1 MRLIR
6 ELLGFALK
14 YYTLNIYHKL
24 MIKLTEI
31 MRKRIYLMRP
41 SVGSAEIK
49 EIQRVIHSK
58 FLTEGKA
65 TYQFEKMVAEYTH
78 SKFAIATTSATT
90 ALHAAFESVNVKNK
104 KVLVSDFTFPATALA
119 IIQAGGI
126 PVLVDVERDTMN
138 VSRDIIEKLEQK
150 YNFICPVSLFGNP
163 LSEDFYK
170 LKNKGCIIIE
180 DAATNLGV
188 KIRDKYVGSLADIT
202 CFSFHPR
209 KIITTGEGGM
219 ITTNNKKFNDS
230 IRSFKTFGK
239 IGHKF
244 MNLGTNY
251 KLSDIQSAI
260 GISQMYK
267 IEKIIKKRKEMAD
280 IYDELI
286 SKIEYIEP
294 QKKTPNSRHTAQSY
308 VCTIS
313 KPNLRDKIIKRLSD
327 ENIESQIGTYA
338 LHCLPIFKKTPKIG
352 SLINSRY
359 LYENSISLPLHEELS
374 NSDQEQICKIV
385 RKCIT

>member
-1 MRLIR
+1 
-6 ELLGFALK
+6 
-14 YYTLNIYHKL
+14 
-24 MIKLTEI
+24 

-65 TYQFEKMVAEYTH
+65 TYQFEKMVAKYTH

-119 IIQAGGI
+119 IIQASGI
-126 PVLVDVERDTMN
+126 PVLVDVEKDTMN
-138 VSRDIIEKLEQK
+138 VSRDIIEKSKQK
-150 YNFICPVSLFGNP
+150 YNFVCPVSLFGNP
-163 LSEDFYK
+163 LYEDFYK
-170 LKNKGCIIIE
+170 LKNKSFTIIE

-188 KIRDKYVGSLADIT
+188 KINDKHVGSLADIT

-219 ITTNNKKFNDS
+219 ITTNNKKFNDL

-260 GISQMYK
+260 GISQMRK
-267 IEKIIKKRKEMAD
+267 IEKIIKKRKEMAN
-280 IYDELI
+280 IYDEFI
-286 SKIEYIEP
+286 SKIEHIEP

-308 VCTIS
+308 VCVIS
-313 KPNLRDKIIKRLSD
+313 KPNLRDKIIKRLAD

-338 LHCLPIFKKTPKIG
+338 LHCLPVFKKTQKIG
-352 SLINSRY
+352 SLSNSEY
-359 LYENSISLPLHEELS
+359 LYKNSISLPLHEELTFE
-374 NSDQEQICKIV
+374 DQQFICKNI
-385 RKCIT
+385 KKIIC

>member
-1 MRLIR
+1 
-6 ELLGFALK
+6 
-14 YYTLNIYHKL
+14 
-24 MIKLTEI
+24 
-31 MRKRIYLMRP
+31 MRP
-41 SVGSAEIK
+41 VLGTEEIIAIK
-49 EIQRVIHSK
+49 KVVDSK
-58 FLTEGKA
+58 FLTEGNVTKA
-65 TYQFEKMVAEYTH
+65 FEDKVAKYTH
-78 SKFAIATTSATT
+78 SRYAIATTSATT
-90 ALHAAFESVNVKNK
+90 ALHAAFESVNVKKK

-138 VSRDIIEKLEQK
+138 VSRDIIEESEQK
-150 YNFICPVSLFGNP
+150 CNFICPVSLFGNP

-188 KIRDKYVGSLADIT
+188 KIRNKYVGSLADIT

-239 IGHKF
+239 IGNKF

-260 GISQMYK
+260 GISQMNR
-267 IEKIIKKRKEMAD
+267 IEKIIKKRKNMAD

-286 SKIEYIEP
+286 SKIEHIQP
-294 QKKTPNSRHTAQSY
+294 QKKVPNSRHTAQSY
-308 VCTIS
+308 VCVIS
-313 KPNLRDKIIKRLSD
+313 KPNLRDKIIQRLAED
-327 ENIESQIGTYA
+327 NIESQIGTYA
-338 LHCLPIFKKTPKIG
+338 LHCLPVFRKILKVG
-352 SLINSRY
+352 SLINSEY
-359 LYENSISLPLHEELS
+359 LYKNSISLPLHEELTHE
-374 NSDQEQICKIV
+374 DQQFICKNI
-385 RKCIT
+385 KKTLC